1 MKLLREMII
10 RIYVIMIIMVDIT
23 KKTQTAVFA
32 LAANHI
38 RETIGYLPVY
48 RFLQVFFY
56 EKIACLQ
63 VLAGFFYEKIENEI
77 L

>member
-1 MKLLREMII
+1 MENNLIYKKLKKSLQIWI
-10 RIYVIMIIMVDIT
+10 YYVIIKIMVDIT

-63 VLAGFFYEKIENEI
+63 VLAGFF